1 MALDLTSLKKALE
14 LLQNALRVAG
24 PEALDRDT
32 VRLLK
37 EDFENSILPFRVDV
51 LDWHQF
57 DASFREI
64 IEKESEVLQ

>member
-1 MALDLTSLKKALE
+1 VALDLTSLKKALE